1 MKTENKLLLG
11 ITTLIVV
18 IVAVISI
25 FGMILYN
32 DSPEILQGEI
42 EFLLE

>member
-1 MKTENKLLLG
+1 MNTENKLLLR

-25 FGMILYN
+25 FGMILYK
-32 DSPEILQGEI
+32 DTPQILQGEI
-42 EFLLE
+42 E